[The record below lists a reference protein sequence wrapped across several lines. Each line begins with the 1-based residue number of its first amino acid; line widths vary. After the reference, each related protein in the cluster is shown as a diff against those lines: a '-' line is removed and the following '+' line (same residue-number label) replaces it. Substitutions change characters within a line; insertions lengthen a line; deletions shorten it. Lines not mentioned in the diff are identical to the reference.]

1 MKRAHRLRPP
11 NRLALPAL
19 LLLLAAAPAARADLC
34 SASLSNLNFGN
45 VSPITGSD
53 IYASASGN
61 VSCSWS
67 LLNPTPPF
75 LLLLPKVTVCVNIG
89 LGSNSSATTPR
100 TLGNGANR
108 LQYNLYRD
116 ATYSAAAIFGG
127 PATPATPNPLT
138 VGGTSPNLITGG
150 TINIPFTVYGKI
162 PAGAAL
168 AAVPTSS
175 DSDTVYTSSFA
186 GNATINYAFY
196 NLVAP
201 ACTAGSSASFTFQ
214 VNATVINDC
223 TISAAPVNF
232 GSNGVLNGT
241 VRATGSL
248 SVRCTNN
255 NAYRITLNGGSVAS
269 DVTARKMKPASGS
282 GRIAYRLSQT
292 LDGPIWG
299 DGTGSTAVHTGTG
312 TGNTTGVTI
321 YGMVPAQTT
330 PAPGDYS
337 DTVQATIAF

>member
-1 MKRAHRLRPP
+1 MRHLRPLIM
-11 NRLALPAL
+11 LAML
-19 LLLLAAAPAARADLC
+19 LSAPAVRADVC
-34 SASLSNLNFGN
+34 SASLTTLNFGS

-53 IYASASGN
+53 INATASGN
-61 VSCSWS
+61 VACTWS

-75 LLLLPKVTVCVNIG
+75 LLLLPKVVVCVNIG
-89 LGSNSSATTPR
+89 IGTNSTATTPR
-100 TLGNGANR
+100 TLGNSTNR
-108 LQYNLYRD
+108 LQYNMYRD
-116 ATYSAAAIFGG
+116 NTYSAAAIFGG
-127 PATPATPNPLT
+127 PATPSTPTPLN

-168 AAVPTSS
+168 AAVPTAS
-175 DSDTVYTSSFA
+175 DSDTAYTSSFA

-201 ACTAGSSASFTFQ
+201 ACTSGSSSSFTFQ
-214 VNATVINDC
+214 VSATVINDC

-232 GSNGVLNGT
+232 GSNGVLNGP

-248 SVRCTNN
+248 SVRCVNN
-255 NAYRITLNGGSVAS
+255 NAYRITLNGGSVAN

-282 GRIAYRLSQT
+282 ARIAYRLSQT
-292 LDGPIWG
+292 LDGTLWG

-312 TGNTTGVTI
+312 TGSAMGVTI

>member
-1 MKRAHRLRPP
+1 MKRARRLVSPA
-11 NRLALPAL
+11 LALLP
-19 LLLLAAAPAARADLC
+19 LLLAAAPAARADIC
-34 SASLSNLNFGN
+34 SASLTNLSFGS

-53 IYASASGN
+53 IYATASGN
-61 VSCSWS
+61 VSCSWT

-89 LGSNSSATTPR
+89 LGSNSTATAPR
-100 TLGNGANR
+100 TLGNSTNR

-116 ATYSAAAIFGG
+116 NTYSVAAIFGG
-127 PATPATPNPLT
+127 PGTPATPTPLSLS
-138 VGGTSPNLITGG
+138 GTSPNLITGG
-150 TINIPFTVYGKI
+150 TINMPFTVYGKI

-175 DSDTVYTSSFA
+175 DSNTVYTSSFA
-186 GNATINYAFY
+186 GNASINYAFY

-214 VNATVINDC
+214 VNATVVNDC

-232 GSNGVLNGT
+232 GSNGVLNGP

-255 NAYRITLNGGSVAS
+255 NAYRVTLNGGSVAN
-269 DVTARKMKPASGS
+269 DVAARKMKPVSGS
-282 GRIAYRLSQT
+282 ERIAYRLSQT
-292 LDGPIWG
+292 LDGAIWG
-299 DGTGSTAVHTGTG
+299 DGSGSTTVHTGTG
-312 TGNTTGVTI
+312 TGNTVGVTI

-330 PAPGDYS
+330 PAPGDYG

>member
-1 MKRAHRLRPP
+1 MTGVRG
-11 NRLALPAL
+11 LALLAL
-19 LLLLAAAPAARADLC
+19 MLTAPAVRADVC
-34 SASLSNLNFGN
+34 SASLTNLSFGN

-53 IYASASGN
+53 INATASGN
-61 VSCSWS
+61 VSCSWT

-75 LLLLPKVTVCVNIG
+75 LLLLPKVTVCVNIAIG
-89 LGSNSSATTPR
+89 TNSSSTTPR
-100 TLGNGANR
+100 TLGNSGNL

-116 ATYSAAAIFGG
+116 NSYSAAAIFGG
-127 PATPATPNPLT
+127 PATPSTPTPLT
-138 VGGTSPNLITGG
+138 LGGTSPNLITGG

-168 AAVPTSS
+168 AAVPTASN
-175 DSDTVYTSSFA
+175 SDTAYTSSFA
-186 GNATINYAFY
+186 GSATINYAFY

-201 ACTAGSSASFTFQ
+201 ACTTGTSSSFTFQ
-214 VNATVINDC
+214 VSANVINDC

-232 GSNGVLNGT
+232 GSNGVLNGA

-248 SVRCTNN
+248 SVRCVNN
-255 NAYRITLNGGSVAS
+255 NAYRITLNGGSVAN

-282 GRIAYRLSQT
+282 GRIAYQLSQT
-292 LDGPIWG
+292 LDGSIWG
-299 DGTGSTAVHTGTG
+299 DGSGSTAVHTGTG
-312 TGNTTGVTI
+312 TGSTTGVTI